1 MFASFKMIGG
11 LLCFL
16 VNCFIMI
23 ASGTIEDVIKDY
35 IAVEII
41 ATIDNLMANTVSGDD
56 KVEGMTVYLTLERFQ
71 KKDGELLE
79 DYIFDIMP
87 VKKKVGSVT
96 EGSPTINTS

>member
-1 MFASFKMIGG
+1 MMFASFKMIGG
-11 LLCFL
+11 LLCFC

-23 ASGTIEDVIKDY
+23 ASSSIEDVIKDY

-41 ATIDNLMANTVSGDD
+41 ANIDNLMANTVSGDD
-56 KVEGMTVYLTLERFQ
+56 KVEGMTVYWTLERDQ

-87 VKKKVGSVT
+87 VKKKLDSI
-96 EGSPTINTS
+96 EKSSASINE